1 MSVPISKMEGGEG
14 GGGVTT
20 IMKTMLV
27 GNIESIVVD
36 GKEILQQ

>member
-1 MSVPISKMEGGEG
+1 MSVPISKMEGGE